1 MRQQARFVSLCTATF
16 VIISNLPAVV
26 VAQGTGSD
34 PNAAPPLIRQ
44 SEYARWCATLPADYP
59 QLPDYRRVLLRW
71 VAGAEDYWTTD
82 PDHPELG
89 ICRMKSSHV
98 HVCTARALPV
108 YAALAADT
116 RYEDPTW
123 TREKLAQRIN
133 AVITFLCATYDP
145 AGPHDGF
152 WGKKPGKNSLRYETW
167 IIGNMLDVLQMA
179 PEIVEPDNARRI
191 REILVDIV
199 EDERTSGR
207 ALSLADYRHEGI
219 IWTLN
224 LLARG
229 AILYPDH
236 PQAEKWLELAKYG
249 FASALSVPADQEDET
264 LVDGKPV
271 REWVARRPGV
281 FHPDFTLDH
290 HGLGTHTGYM
300 CMAAHREAALYDMM
314 RRSGM
319 DVSPIWYNHYRDVMN
334 VIKDLELWDGRVVY
348 PNGKDWADYLYGI
361 SAMRYQMVA
370 LQMMFHDPEARLIE
384 QGLFRQ
390 LEWLQL
396 HREHGDF
403 GPSNAEYVFNV
414 NDAKN
419 IAFPYFLHQVHGFV
433 DPVPQ
438 AELDRAHSKVHLGPE
453 GKFVYVR
460 DPQRFASWGW
470 QAIRNRKSG
479 EQHSTGL
486 VIPCGHGLG
495 DHLAQWDDS
504 LTPAY
509 SAADETGKRAT
520 LFRKPPVIL
529 VETFHDGFA
538 VSERNDMCMPVKKG
552 ENPVPCLVDQ
562 RVMAAL
568 PDGRTVFVATSARA
582 VRPVAQLETADLN
595 WRFLRTI
602 FSDSRRTIFHEEGH
616 AEAAEIKNVGTAWL
630 NVDKV
635 LGLIPLGSPA
645 CASCEIAGD
654 SVSLR
659 LQSLPPRDYE
669 PGQEISTVGAAFVTD
684 VNATRTRALVE
695 SCQEETLCDTARV
708 YRLRGQDGRAYA
720 VAVNFA
726 DQEVDVDIP
735 GAAAAALLTPHAI
748 SHQEKMRSTLRL
760 RIAPRGC
767 VVLIL

>member
-1 MRQQARFVSLCTATF
+1 MRQQ
-16 VIISNLPAVV
+16 
-26 VAQGTGSD
+26 
-34 PNAAPPLIRQ
+34 
-44 SEYARWCATLPADYP
+44 
-59 QLPDYRRVLLRW
+59 
-71 VAGAEDYWTTD
+71 
-82 PDHPELG
+82 
-89 ICRMKSSHV
+89 
-98 HVCTARALPV
+98 
-108 YAALAADT
+108 T
-116 RYEDPTW
+116 RLM
-123 TREKLAQRIN
+123 R
-133 AVITFLCATYDP
+133 LCAATVVT
-145 AGPHDGF
+145 A
-152 WGKKPGKNSLRYETW
+152 L
-167 IIGNMLDVLQMA
+167 
-179 PEIVEPDNARRI
+179 
-191 REILVDIV
+191 ILIDIV

-207 ALSLADYRHEGI
+207 VLSLADYRHEGI

-236 PQAEKWLELAKYG
+236 PQASQWLELAKYG
-249 FASALSVPADQEDET
+249 FASALSVPADQEDKT
-264 LVDGKPV
+264 VVDGKPV

-290 HGLGTHTGYM
+290 HGLGTHTGYL

-314 RRSGM
+314 KRSGS

-433 DPVPQ
+433 EPVPQ
-438 AELDRAHSKVHLGPE
+438 AEIDRAHSKVHLGPE

-470 QAIRNRKSG
+470 QAIRNRKTG
-479 EQHSTGL
+479 EQRSTGL
-486 VIPCGHGLG
+486 VIPSGHGLG
-495 DHLAQWDDS
+495 DHLAQWDDG

-520 LFRKPPVIL
+520 LHRRPPVIL

-538 VSERNDMCMPVKKG
+538 V
-552 ENPVPCLVDQ
+552 
-562 RVMAAL
+562 
-568 PDGRTVFVATSARA
+568 
-582 VRPVAQLETADLN
+582 
-595 WRFLRTI
+595 
-602 FSDSRRTIFHEEGH
+602 
-616 AEAAEIKNVGTAWL
+616 
-630 NVDKV
+630 
-635 LGLIPLGSPA
+635 
-645 CASCEIAGD
+645 
-654 SVSLR
+654 
-659 LQSLPPRDYE
+659 
-669 PGQEISTVGAAFVTD
+669 
-684 VNATRTRALVE
+684 
-695 SCQEETLCDTARV
+695 
-708 YRLRGQDGRAYA
+708 
-720 VAVNFA
+720 AVNFA
-726 DQEVDVDIP
+726 DREVDIDIP
-735 GAAAAALLTPHAI
+735 DAAAAALLTPHAI
-748 SHQEKMRSTLRL
+748 SHQKKRGSTLRL

-767 VVLIL
+767 AVLSLRCRQPEISRNMM